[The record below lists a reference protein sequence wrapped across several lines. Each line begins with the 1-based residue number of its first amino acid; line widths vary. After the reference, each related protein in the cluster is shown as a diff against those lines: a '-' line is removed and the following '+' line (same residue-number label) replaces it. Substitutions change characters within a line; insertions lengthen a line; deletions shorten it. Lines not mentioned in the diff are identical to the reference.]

1 MVVDMN
7 INKRFL
13 VQFFIQLILIFSIF
27 LFVFLSFWAII
38 GFSIMKD
45 EANQDLSKVDSYFFS
60 DLITIQGEKVKIDEE
75 LKQLVTNQNGWILIL
90 TAKGNIIG
98 SYNAPKQIPKHFK
111 VSELASLILPN
122 APATVEYQYW
132 KLDETSPQPY
142 FLLFGRKRLETNILN
157 EIKADL
163 DWKNQNL
170 NLSKSSLQQIEA
182 EKVWVQLINSNGE
195 VVDGYGTN
203 QEPVTYSTEDLHT
216 LPKTKDDSV
225 AAYYDAESEQTIM
238 VGVQE
243 SNSASS
249 IENGLFKTI
258 NNSILIIFIGLFLV
272 LLIVTFWYARKFGV
286 PLITMMKWIQNLGS
300 GLYEQPLDL
309 HQRPILLNK
318 EGKLKRKY
326 RLYKDLIATLSQL
339 TAALKENEAQRH
351 KMTQTREEWIS
362 GLSHDLKTPLASI
375 SGYAQ
380 MLETENYSWTERET
394 KEFAGIIVEKSAYM
408 MELLE
413 DLTLTYR
420 LKNQALPITKE
431 QVDINDFIRR
441 AIIHFINDPANNDK
455 EFIFHPYNGDAFAPI
470 DPKWFQRIIDNLI
483 ANAIKYNPSGTAI
496 TVSISPIEQHL
507 LIITITDNGKGMDNE
522 TLDKLFQRYYRGT
535 NTSDT
540 SNGTGLGLTIAK
552 QLVQLHG
559 GSINVKSAPHKGTT
573 VRIILPI

>member
-1 MVVDMN
+1 
-7 INKRFL
+7 
-13 VQFFIQLILIFSIF
+13 
-27 LFVFLSFWAII
+27 
-38 GFSIMKD
+38 MKD

-60 DLITIQGEKVKIDEE
+60 DKISIQGKKVKIDDD
-75 LKQLVTNQNGWILIL
+75 LKQLVTNQNGWLLIL
-90 TAKGNIIG
+90 TAKGNVIG
-98 SYNAPKQIPKHFK
+98 SYNAQKQLPKYIKE
-111 VSELASLILPN
+111 SELASLILPN

-142 FLLFGRKRLETNILN
+142 FLLFGRKNLETNILID
-157 EIKADL
+157 IKADV
-163 DWKNQNL
+163 DWKNHHL
-170 NLSKSSLQQIEA
+170 NLSESSLKQIKVEEA
-182 EKVWVQLINSNGE
+182 WVQLINSDGE
-195 VVDGYGTN
+195 VVDGYGMD
-203 QEPVTYSTEDLHT
+203 QHPITYSTKDLLT
-216 LPKTKDDSV
+216 LPETTDDSV
-225 AAYYDAESEQTIM
+225 AAYFNAETEQTIL
-238 VGVQE
+238 VGIHE

-249 IENGLFKTI
+249 IEAGLFKTI

-300 GLYEQPLDL
+300 GLYEQPLDF

-339 TAALKENEAQRH
+339 TVALKENEAQRH

-394 KEFAGIIVEKSAYM
+394 KEFAGIIAEKSAYM

-455 EFIFHPYNGDAFAPI
+455 EFIFQPYNGKALASI

-522 TLDKLFQRYYRGT
+522 TLEKLFQRYYRGT

-540 SNGTGLGLTIAK
+540 SNGTGLGLTITK